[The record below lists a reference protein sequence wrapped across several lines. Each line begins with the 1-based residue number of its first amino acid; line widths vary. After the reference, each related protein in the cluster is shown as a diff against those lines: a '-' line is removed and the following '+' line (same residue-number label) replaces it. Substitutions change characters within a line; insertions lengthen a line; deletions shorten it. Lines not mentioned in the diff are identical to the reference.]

1 MKKILTAMV
10 IPAFMLMWLLL
21 NGCNNILSN
30 SNPSYRQVTE
40 YNGHFIISGSS
51 AAMVALKPL
60 TDAFSKNYHGVTFEY
75 GPGTKMS
82 SSLSQVKSGI
92 IDIAVFARELKPE
105 EKDPKLRLD
114 VFLYDPIAVVTNS
127 SVRID
132 SLTMD
137 QIKDIY
143 TGKTGNWSEITSANS
158 SITVCDRSEITV
170 CDRSEEET
178 AKIAMRRFVFGD
190 ELKITGSAVILEKE
204 GDMINAISST
214 PYSIGYYSAVQAR
227 VASNSRIIK
236 INGVEPSVANV
247 RNGSYRLV
255 RPIGIATLDQNGTL
269 KKFVAFLYSD
279 EAKKIMVKNGYVPIE
294 PKR

>member
-1 MKKILTAMV
+1 MNKILTAIV
-10 IPAFMLMWLLL
+10 ISAFILTWLSL
-21 NGCNNILSN
+21 NGCNDILSN

-75 GPGTKMS
+75 RPSTKMS
-82 SSLSQVKSGI
+82 SSLSQVKSGV

-114 VFLYDPIAVVTNS
+114 IFLYDPIAVVINS

-143 TGKTGNWSEITSANS
+143 TGKTDNWSEITSANS
-158 SITVCDRSEITV
+158 SITI

-190 ELKITGSAVILEKE
+190 ELKITGSAVILEE
-204 GDMINAISST
+204 ESDMINAISST
-214 PYSIGYYSAVQAR
+214 PYSIGYYSAAQAR
-227 VASNSRIIK
+227 VASSSRIIK
-236 INGVEPSVANV
+236 INGAPPSVANV
-247 RNGSYRLV
+247 RDGSYRLV
-255 RPIGIATLDQNGTL
+255 RPIGIATLDQNETL

-279 EAKKIMVKNGYVPIE
+279 EAKGIMVKHGYVPIG
-294 PKR
+294 PKK